1 MGNRPEVAV
10 ILAAGMGT
18 RLKSVFSDRPKGF
31 VEIGGE
37 GLIARSIRLLKA
49 RGIRRIVIVSGHMG
63 SAYEA
68 LARETQGVE
77 VVENSEFATTGSM
90 ASLACALGHVEE
102 DFLLLESDLFYEE
115 RALDALLEDDVPD
128 ILLASGPTGATD
140 EVWIE
145 APGGFLRAMSK
156 DPSELEEV
164 SGELVGIVR
173 ISRPLAQCMADAYR
187 RFVEDNGHGQMA
199 YETDALVEAA
209 AQRPV
214 ALRLVPDLL
223 WGEVDYEH
231 HYLRVRD
238 EVWPR
243 WAEGQ
248 GPSAATAIGS
258 ENGAGK

>member
-1 MGNRPEVAV
+1 
-10 ILAAGMGT
+10 
-18 RLKSVFSDRPKGF
+18 
-31 VEIGGE
+31 
-37 GLIARSIRLLKA
+37 
-49 RGIRRIVIVSGHMG
+49 
-63 SAYEA
+63 
-68 LARETQGVE
+68 
-77 VVENSEFATTGSM
+77 
-90 ASLACALGHVEE
+90 
-102 DFLLLESDLFYEE
+102 
-115 RALDALLEDDVPD
+115 
-128 ILLASGPTGATD
+128 
-140 EVWIE
+140 
-145 APGGFLRAMSK
+145 
-156 DPSELEEV
+156 
-164 SGELVGIVR
+164 VGIVR

-187 RFVEDNGHGQMA
+187 RFVEDKGHGQMA

-248 GPSAATAIGS
+248 GPPAATAIGS

>member
-1 MGNRPEVAV
+1 MTDRPKAAV

-18 RLKSVFSDRPKGF
+18 RLKNVFSDRPKGF

-37 GLIARSIRLLKA
+37 GLIHRSVRLLQE
-49 RGIRRIVIVSGHMG
+49 RGIERIVIVSGHMG

-68 LARETQGVE
+68 LAAELPGLE
-77 VVENSEFATTGSM
+77 VVENAEFATTGSM
-90 ASLACALGHVEE
+90 ASLARALEAVNE

-115 RALDALLEDDVPD
+115 RALDVLLEDEAPD

-145 APGGFLRAMSK
+145 ASSGCLQSMSK
-156 DPSELEEV
+156 DPAELGEV
-164 SGELVGIVR
+164 YGELVGIVR
-173 ISRPLAQCMADAYR
+173 ISHALAREMVRAYE
-187 RFVEDNGHGQMA
+187 RFVEENGHGQMA

-209 AQRPV
+209 GQRPV

-243 WAEGQ
+243 WASGR
-248 GPSAATAIGS
+248 AADHS
-258 ENGAGK
+258 S